1 MIELIN
7 NLGTGE
13 QVGVN
18 LITIMILFQAVKQ
31 IPVVKAYP
39 QAFLIPLSI
48 LVTAGYAYVAATG
61 TETGLVFSSAVLG
74 DWVLK
79 GIVQSAAAAK
89 IYEAGIE
96 RFSKPKPQGA

>member
-1 MIELIN
+1 MIELIS

-18 LITIMILFQAVKQ
+18 LITIMILFQATKQ

-39 QAFLIPLSI
+39 QLFLIPLSI
-48 LVTAGYAYVAATG
+48 LVTAAYAYVAAAE
-61 TETGLVFSSAVLG
+61 TEAGLVFSVAVAI

-89 IYEAGIE
+89 LYEGVIE
-96 RFSKPKPQGA
+96 RYTKPKPQGT